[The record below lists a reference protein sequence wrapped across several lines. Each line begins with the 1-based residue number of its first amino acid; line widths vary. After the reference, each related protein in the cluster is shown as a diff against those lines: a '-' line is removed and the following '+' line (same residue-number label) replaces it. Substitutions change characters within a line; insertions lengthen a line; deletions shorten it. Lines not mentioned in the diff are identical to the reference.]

1 MLSTTLS
8 PDSLFNSEVVLNI
21 GNLNPEDIGVEM
33 LFAVSDRKGQ
43 LHIQDRCEFNVVE
56 SKDGVVRYQASI
68 LPERTGM
75 YQVAARIYPKNPLLP
90 HRQDFGLV
98 RWL

>member
-1 MLSTTLS
+1 M
-8 PDSLFNSEVVLNI
+8 FNAEVVLNI
-21 GNLNPEDIGVEM
+21 GSLDPQDIGVEM
-33 LFAVSDRKGQ
+33 LFAVTDNKGK
-43 LHIQDRCEFNVVE
+43 LHIQDRCDFAVVS
-56 SKDGVVRYQASI
+56 SKDGVVTYQASI

-75 YQVAARIYPKNPLLP
+75 YQVAARIYPKNPALP